1 MMITILLVKLVNF
14 KRFKRAHFEHF
25 HVVLIKTVF
34 ACHRCADNERAF
46 ESAYRQESQVLHVR
60 IKMQAS
66 MWKKVLVSSMF
77 FLADP

>member
-25 HVVLIKTVF
+25 HVVLIKTVL

-46 ESAYRQESQVLHVR
+46 ESAYRQES
-60 IKMQAS
+60 
-66 MWKKVLVSSMF
+66 
-77 FLADP
+77 